1 VTLRF
6 RVSVDILTDAVERLQ
21 TIVNESRIRFDDTG
35 LTSRAVGPANVAM
48 VDISVP
54 ADCFDRLQA
63 DDAQLGVNLDTL
75 ADVLD
80 MARADDDV
88 IAEVNQ
94 DTRMLDIEFPK
105 TGIEYTKALIDPD
118 SLRQEPDI
126 PELDLDASYTVP
138 GRSFDRGIEAAALVS
153 DHILIRGVDS
163 ETMLFR
169 ADGDV
174 DDVSF
179 RLSADDDSASTEQL
193 VDGSMSGDGSVESM
207 FSLEY
212 LDDIFSP
219 VDSDT
224 PVTMDIGSEFPVI
237 FNYQTESDIAVK
249 NLVAPRIQS

>member
-1 VTLRF
+1 MTLQF
-6 RVSVDILTDAVERLQ
+6 RVSVDILADAVERLQ
-21 TIVNESRIRFDDTG
+21 TIVTESRVRFDDTG

-94 DTRMLDIEFPK
+94 DTRKLEIEFPE
-105 TGIEYTKALIDPD
+105 TGLEYTMALIDPE
-118 SLRQEPDI
+118 SVREEPDI
-126 PELDLDASYTVP
+126 PELDLDAEYTVP
-138 GRSFDRGIEAAALVS
+138 GRSVIRGIDAAELVS

-169 ADGDV
+169 AEGDV
-174 DDVSF
+174 DDVSL
-179 RLSADDDSASTEQL
+179 RLSEDDAEDQL
-193 VDGSMSGDGSVESM
+193 LDGAISGGGSVESL
-207 FSLEY
+207 FSLDY

-219 VDSDT
+219 VDTET
-224 PVTMDIGSEFPVI
+224 PVTVHLGTEFPVV
-237 FNYQTESDIAVK
+237 FNYQTESDIKVK